1 MNRKISRWFKF
12 GFPCLRKG
20 KEATPPPKTSSREE
34 RSKKIGAKEALWN
47 IFDFVIVSISVAETV
62 VDYAAQS
69 LSATADGSGSF
80 RVMRAL
86 RLARTLRGVRIIRLF
101 RYFSETWLNSMRSR
115 YIWV

>member
-1 MNRKISRWFKF
+1 MAFLASE
-12 GFPCLRKG
+12 KG
-20 KEATPPPKTSSREE
+20 KKPLRPPRLVQGKKDLIR
-34 RSKKIGAKEALWN
+34 KIGAKEALWN

-115 YIWV
+115 YI